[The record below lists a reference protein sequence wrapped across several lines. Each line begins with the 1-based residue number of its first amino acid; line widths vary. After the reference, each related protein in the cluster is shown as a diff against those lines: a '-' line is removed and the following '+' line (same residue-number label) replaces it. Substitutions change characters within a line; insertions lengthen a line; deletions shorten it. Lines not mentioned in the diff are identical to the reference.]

1 MKMSFS
7 SESILSSSIASTG
20 GVTRVYPSIKS
31 DYSSAA
37 DVARPI
43 DPALLEQQREQVKDA
58 VKQANQ
64 FFEPINRN
72 LQFSIDNDSKEL
84 VVKVMDTITNQVIR
98 QIPGPEMLAISR
110 ALGRMQGQGV
120 MIDQKA

>member
-7 SESILSSSIASTG
+7 TESILSSSIASTSHVG
-20 GVTRVYPSIKS
+20 RGFSTGKAE
-31 DYSSAA
+31 SSSPAGSTQ
-37 DVARPI
+37 PI

-72 LQFSIDNDSKEL
+72 LQFSIDNESKEL
-84 VVKVMDTITNQVIR
+84 VVKVMDTGTNQVIR